1 MNSLHQNL
9 TKKPNMCGN
18 VWEGVNERNIY
29 SHFLKSNLLIILK
42 FLLNVNTKAHDDKQ
56 FVKCKF
62 TNHFP
67 NL

>member
-9 TKKPNMCGN
+9 TKKPNVCGN
-18 VWEGVNERNIY
+18 VWEGVNECNIY